1 MIINDFPPQKGKQS
15 DIIYFIMNVHK
26 TTYKAI
32 LNKNPNLKLNNPLD
46 LTINFNKL

>member
-1 MIINDFPPQKGKQS
+1 MDLGYDYQWSSLTKRET

-32 LNKNPNLKLNNPLD
+32 LNKNPNKTEQPSRSD
-46 LTINFNKL
+46 YKF

>member
-1 MIINDFPPQKGKQS
+1 MIINDFSSQKGKQS

-32 LNKNPNLKLNNPLD
+32 LNKNPNKTEQPSRSD
-46 LTINFNKL
+46 YKF